1 MRVIDYALTRH
12 CDAQASAH
20 AFHGSDHRVVVFVVR
35 QGGQLLRVG
44 LWNMQRD
51 RPVRDVVD
59 QVVDLFAL
67 YQLDALGLC
76 EANDYVHELRARRA
90 GIVVLT
96 GSSVFA
102 GSRETALV
110 VRDGVDVT
118 GSWTVKLTSAGWV
131 TVRGGKTAPKYAPTA
146 LLDGWLRVTVVH
158 TPPSCRFPRGN
169 HGPVGPVRRVAAF
182 VALTHRLRRFLRRR
196 PAGQAQLVVG
206 DWNATPAA
214 RGPASPAWLARVSGG
229 RIVAPHKG
237 THR

>member
-1 MRVIDYALTRH
+1 MRTIDYALAR
-12 CDAQASAH
+12 DVDVVVEAGE
-20 AFHGSDHRVVVFVVR
+20 FHGSDHRVVVFVCR
-35 QGGQLLRVG
+35 SGRQLLRVG
-44 LWNMQRD
+44 LWNMERD
-51 RPVRDVVD
+51 RPVDQVVD
-59 QVVDLFAL
+59 QVVDLMAL

-76 EANDYVHELRARRA
+76 ESNDYVHELRSRRA
-90 GIVVLT
+90 GFLVLT
-96 GSSVFA
+96 GTKVHA

-118 GSWTVKLTSAGWV
+118 GSWTLKLTAEGWV
-131 TVRGGKTAPKYAPTA
+131 TVRGGRTAPKYAPTA

-182 VALTHRLRRFLRRR
+182 VALAHRLRRFLRRR
-196 PAGQAQLVVG
+196 PAGQAQLLVA

-214 RGPASPAWLARVSGG
+214 RGPASPAWLARLSRC